1 MKFAWFLIILS
12 IATNIHAQ
20 TLKYI
25 GSTPAADATA
35 SDLSSII
42 LEFDLSD
49 VIETHGGTVDDWGI
63 CSSSTAYIAS
73 MPQLEK
79 TAAIYKGTKEDG
91 ELLERIAITVK
102 PPNERFKIGNT
113 YEISF
118 TPFEVEKDQLYTL
131 VVKYDFYAGKV
142 GESTWTVDTKLSFQN
157 NPLVISFYGGDNG
170 IKILSVESTSIPENE
185 SFEMLPASIIVDF
198 NYDVDIIDGKEVSVM
213 ENGQII
219 TTASN
224 IAVNSLNSKSIVISF
239 PEEKLYNGH
248 NYNIILPEGIVAIAN
263 EPNILNSEI
272 SILISGASFRTFGT
286 GRVRP
291 SDGSTTVMGEITIP
305 FKFPEAEG
313 KNYGFV
319 AMDNGDQTP
328 FTGYLYLGNDFSA
341 EPVETMIGEVTSDMK
356 GLIFRPTIVPEPETE
371 YTLVIP
377 EGNVKAYEIGAAHNA
392 YLKDYISERVEL
404 HYTTPSVASLPLW
417 QPSAV
422 NISDGDELEHIDYF
436 IVNSPD
442 YEYEGTIYNT
452 ISAKLDREGGKLY
465 EVTEDGDVEIAS
477 FNITRPTL
485 TAESEIGNGQ
495 YIGRH
500 FVGKVDKDL
509 YAGKTYKLVLLSG
522 GFVVDNPFIGHYI
535 GNSEVSVTVKGAA
548 STELK
553 SEFVSNI
560 AEGQTA
566 SHLGVVSLYT
576 TDPVA
581 VVEGAAIELRNG
593 ENVKSA
599 PVRIAAEEG
608 YSHIYADFSDADHK
622 ALALDKGVEYTV
634 VLPQGSVA
642 HTENENLVNNEY
654 SVKIN
659 GLAEDAVTEYISIDL
674 TIDDFASATY
684 RMVKG
689 EPTVINVKGAD
700 NWELASLTLNG
711 TDVTDKVTEAG
722 LYEVPALDADAT
734 LDAKFEYAEEIQF
747 MDLTTGVDTINVDG
761 SNYTVGKDG
770 DYVVI
775 YNAAKGDLITVY
787 TVGGMQM
794 ASHVADNDTVKILL
808 PGGIYI
814 VRINNVTF
822 KIQH

>member
-1 MKFAWFLIILS
+1 MRKLILS
-12 IATNIHAQ
+12 LISIICGGAWLHSAPLI
-20 TLKYI
+20 YI
-25 GSTPAADATA
+25 GAEPRDQS
-35 SDLSSII
+35 SVSSISNI
-42 LEFDLSD
+42 SLNFDLSE
-49 VIETHGGTVDDWGI
+49 IIAEYGEGEWGI
-63 CSSSTAYIAS
+63 CCSGYYSKRKPAEEQSAALYKGDKDTGELIERIYTTIRPSDVDFEIGSNLNLSFADV
-73 MPQLEK
+73 QLETGQK
-79 TAAIYKGTKEDG
+79 
-91 ELLERIAITVK
+91 
-102 PPNERFKIGNT
+102 
-113 YEISF
+113 
-118 TPFEVEKDQLYTL
+118 YTL
-131 VVKYDFYAGKV
+131 VLTYDMYAGKK
-142 GESTWTVDTKLSFQN
+142 GEETWMVDTKLSFFE
-157 NPLVISFYGGDNG
+157 NPITLTFYGGSDIAKVLSMESNS
-170 IKILSVESTSIPENE
+170 IESNVQYETIPSVKITFNHDVEVTANAAATLAEDGSLVANST
-185 SFEMLPASIIVDF
+185 
-198 NYDVDIIDGKEVSVM
+198 
-213 ENGQII
+213 
-219 TTASN
+219 N
-224 IAVNSLNSKSIVISF
+224 IAVDAEDSKSIVITF
-239 PEEKLYNGH
+239 PEEVLYNSH
-248 NYNIILPEGIVAIAN
+248 KYNMVLPEGAVSVAG
-263 EPNILNSEI
+263 EPDVVNSEI
-272 SILISGASFRTFGT
+272 SIQLEGASYRYFGT

-291 SDGSTTVMGEITIP
+291 SNNSVTVLGEITIP
-305 FKFPEAEG
+305 FKFPEVEG

-319 AMDNGDQTP
+319 ALDNGDQTP
-328 FTGYLYLGNDFSA
+328 FTAYLYAGNDDTT
-341 EPVETMIGEVTSDMK
+341 EPIETMIGTVTSDSK
-356 GLIFRPTIVPEPETE
+356 GLVFTPSITPEPESA

-377 EGNVKAYEIGAAHNA
+377 EGNVKAYEIGAIRNT

-404 HYTTPSVASLPLW
+404 HYTTPAVSDLPLW
-417 QPSAV
+417 QPTAA
-422 NISDGDELEHIDYF
+422 NITEGAELEHLDYF
-436 IVNSPD
+436 IVNCPD
-442 YEYEGTIYNT
+442 YEYDGTIYETVASQN
-452 ISAKLDREGGKLY
+452 GGLGGALY
-465 EVTEDGDVEIAS
+465 EVTADGEKEVAT
-477 FNITRPTL
+477 FRITRQTL
-485 TAESEIGNGQ
+485 SSESEIGNGQ
-495 YIGRH
+495 YNGRY
-500 FVGKVDKDL
+500 FVGEVNKDL
-509 YAGKTYKLVLLSG
+509 YAGKEYR
-522 GFVVDNPFIGHYI
+522 VVMTANRFIVKNNFIGKYI
-535 GNSEVSVTVKGAA
+535 GNSEVSITVKGAA
-548 STELK
+548 STGLK

-593 ENVKSA
+593 ENVKTA

-659 GLAEDAVTEYISIDL
+659 GLAEEAVTEYISIDL

-722 LYEVPALDADAT
+722 LYEVPALDANAT

-775 YNAAKGDLITVY
+775 YNANKGDLITVY